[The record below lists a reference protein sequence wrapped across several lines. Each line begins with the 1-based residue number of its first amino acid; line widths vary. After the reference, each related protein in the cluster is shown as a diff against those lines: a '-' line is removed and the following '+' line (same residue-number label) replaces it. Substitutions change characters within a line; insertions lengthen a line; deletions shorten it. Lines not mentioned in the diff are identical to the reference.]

1 MVESISYSR
10 QNCKEGYPNKKMN
23 TKISFLISI
32 LCLLLKTSQAETLI
46 DGIAFKV
53 NNYPITL
60 YEISKLKKD
69 KKISDKEAR
78 HLLILKAVKLQEM
91 QRLQIEASE
100 LDIDR
105 QIEAAA
111 SMKGISRDE
120 FVAGMLD
127 DGYSYE
133 ELRSFYKDQIED
145 DLLTQRI
152 LSTSLKIVD
161 ERELKKYYDEHKN
174 EFSMPKEV
182 VVIQYA
188 AQNEKMLAQA
198 INNPLIRI
206 PGVSRREEK
215 VALSGVNLQIAQ
227 LFAQTQKGQF
237 TPIVNNGGASLAFY
251 IKDKT
256 GSILMP
262 FDQIKQ
268 LIMQKVILSRK
279 EKILQEYFDRL
290 IASAIVVEIRK

>member
-1 MVESISYSR
+1 M
-10 QNCKEGYPNKKMN
+10 K
-23 TKISFLISI
+23 TKISFFYLTSI
-32 LCLLLKTSQAETLI
+32 LLFLLQALQATALI
-46 DGIAFKV
+46 NGIAFKV

-78 HLLILKAVKLQEM
+78 YLLILKAVKLQEI
-91 QRLQIEASE
+91 QRLQIEANE
-100 LDIDR
+100 IDIDR
-105 QIEAAA
+105 EIEAAA

-120 FVAGMLD
+120 FVEGMLSN
-127 DGYSYE
+127 GYSYE
-133 ELRSFYKDQIED
+133 ELRSFYRDQIKD

-161 ERELKKYYDEHKN
+161 ERELKKYYNEHEK

-188 AQNEKMLAQA
+188 AQNEKMLTQA
-198 INNPLIRI
+198 ISNPLIQM

-215 VALSGVNLQIAQ
+215 VNLTEINPQIAQ
-227 LFAQTQKGQF
+227 LFTQTKKGQF
-237 TPIVNNGGASLAFY
+237 TPIINNGGASLAFY
-251 IKDKT
+251 IKDKM
-256 GSILMP
+256 GSALMP

-268 LIMQKVILSRK
+268 FVMQKVILSRK
-279 EKILQEYFDRL
+279 EKLLQEYFDRL

>member
-1 MVESISYSR
+1 
-10 QNCKEGYPNKKMN
+10 MN

-32 LCLLLKTSQAETLI
+32 LCLLLEASQAETLI

-60 YEISKLKKD
+60 YEISRLKKD

>member
-1 MVESISYSR
+1 M
-10 QNCKEGYPNKKMN
+10 NKKTN
-23 TKISFLISI
+23 LFHLTSI
-32 LCLLLKTSQAETLI
+32 LLFLLQVLQATTPI
-46 DGIAFKV
+46 NGIALKV

-69 KKISDKEAR
+69 KKISDEEAR
-78 HLLILKAVKLQEM
+78 RLLILKAVKLQEM
-91 QRLQIEASE
+91 QRLQIEANE

-105 QIEAAA
+105 EIEAAA

-120 FVAGMLD
+120 FVEGMLGN
-127 DGYSYE
+127 GYSYE
-133 ELRSFYKDQIED
+133 ELRSFYRDQIKN

-161 ERELKKYYDEHKN
+161 ERELKKYYDEHEK

-182 VVIQYA
+182 IVIQYA

-198 INNPLIRI
+198 ISNPLIRM
-206 PGVSRREEK
+206 PGVSRREER
-215 VALSGVNLQIAQ
+215 VNLTEVNPQIAQ
-227 LFAQTQKGQF
+227 LFAQTKKGQF
-237 TPIVNNGGASLAFY
+237 TPIINNGGASLAFY
-251 IKDKT
+251 IKDKM
-256 GSILMP
+256 GNALMP

-268 LIMQKVILSRK
+268 FIMQRVILSRK
-279 EKILQEYFDRL
+279 EKLLQEYFDRL

>member
-1 MVESISYSR
+1 
-10 QNCKEGYPNKKMN
+10 MN

-32 LCLLLKTSQAETLI
+32 LCLLLETSQAETLI

-69 KKISDKEAR
+69 KKISDEEAR

-120 FVAGMLD
+120 FVAGILD

-161 ERELKKYYDEHKN
+161 ERELKKYFDEHKN

-188 AQNEKMLAQA
+188 AQNEKILSQA

-237 TPIVNNGGASLAFY
+237 TPIINNGGASLAFY

>member
-1 MVESISYSR
+1 M
-10 QNCKEGYPNKKMN
+10 K
-23 TKISFLISI
+23 TKISFFYLAPI
-32 LCLLLKTSQAETLI
+32 LCLLLETSQAETLI

-53 NNYPITL
+53 NNYPITI
-60 YEISKLKKD
+60 YEISKLKRD
-69 KKISDKEAR
+69 KKISDEEAR

-91 QRLQIEASE
+91 QRLQIEANE

-111 SMKGISRDE
+111 SIKGISRDK

-161 ERELKKYYDEHKN
+161 ERELKKYYDEHKD

-188 AQNEKMLAQA
+188 AQNEKMLTQA

-215 VALSGVNLQIAQ
+215 VALSRINLQIAQ

-237 TPIVNNGGASLAFY
+237 TPIINNGGASLAFY

-268 LIMQKVILSRK
+268 LIIQKVILSRK

>member
-1 MVESISYSR
+1 
-10 QNCKEGYPNKKMN
+10 MN
-23 TKISFLISI
+23 
-32 LCLLLKTSQAETLI
+32 LKTSFFHFASILFLFLEGLKATTPI

-60 YEISKLKKD
+60 YEISKVKKD
-69 KKISDKEAR
+69 KKISDEEAR
-78 HLLILKAVKLQEM
+78 RFLILKAVKLQEI
-91 QRLQIEASE
+91 QRLQIEANE
-100 LDIDR
+100 IDIDR
-105 QIEAAA
+105 QIQAAA

-120 FVAGMLD
+120 FVAGMLNN
-127 DGYSYE
+127 GYSYE

-161 ERELKKYYDEHKN
+161 EKELKKYYDEHKS

-182 VVIQYA
+182 IVIQYA
-188 AQNEKMLAQA
+188 AQNEKMLTQA
-198 INNPLIRI
+198 INNPLIRM

-215 VALSGVNLQIAQ
+215 VNLSGVNPQIAQ

-237 TPIVNNGGASLAFY
+237 TPIIDNGGASLAFY
-251 IKDKT
+251 IKDKM
-256 GSILMP
+256 GSISMP

-279 EKILQEYFDRL
+279 EKLLQEYFDRL

>member
-1 MVESISYSR
+1 M
-10 QNCKEGYPNKKMN
+10 K
-23 TKISFLISI
+23 TKIKLFYSI
-32 LCLLLKTSQAETLI
+32 LIPLMFLKSQPDPI
-46 DGIAFKV
+46 NGIAFKV
-53 NNYPITL
+53 NNYPVTL

-69 KKISDKEAR
+69 KKISDDEAR
-78 HLLILKAVKLQEM
+78 RLLILKAVKIQEM
-91 QRLQIEASE
+91 QRLQIEANE
-100 LDIDR
+100 IDIDKN
-105 QIEAAA
+105 IESAA
-111 SMKGISRDE
+111 SMKGISRDA
-120 FVAGMLD
+120 FIAGMLN

-133 ELRSFYKDQIED
+133 ELRSFYKEQIED
-145 DLLTQRI
+145 ELLTQRI

-161 ERELKKYYDEHKN
+161 ERELKKYYDGHKS
-174 EFSMPKEV
+174 EFTLPKEV

-215 VALSGVNLQIAQ
+215 VSLAGINPQIAQ
-227 LFAQTQKGQF
+227 LFAQTQKGHF
-237 TPIVNNGGASLAFY
+237 TQVIDNGGVSLAFY